1 MTNEYIRDYIEQAII
16 NATEKAFDDIESK
29 FGIVDF
35 TTDEH
40 GDFANAQ
47 GELIF
52 AIFSAVIARKN
63 ATFSSEL
70 ESALSSLTMEEKIK
84 LHELYVNY
92 SEAYDTIYK
101 MEDFNKECEGLTP
114 MDIAQLTS
122 SRLFDYTDKYYAE
135 NEEHGLYSFTDV
147 NFGEL
152 PFDGMTDYIRWIMNE
167 EPRTGIESIDD
178 IIKKWR
184 ALK

>member
-1 MTNEYIRDYIEQAII
+1 MTNEYIRDYIEEEII
-16 NATEKAFDDIESK
+16 KATEIAFDNIERK
-29 FGIVDF
+29 FGIVEF

-84 LHELYVNY
+84 LHELYVNC

-101 MEDFNKECEGLTP
+101 MEDFNKNCEGLTP

-122 SRLFDYTDKYYAE
+122 NGLFDYSDKYYVE

-152 PFDGMTDYIRWIMNE
+152 PFDGMTDYINWIMNE
-167 EPRTGIESIDD
+167 EPRTGINSIDE